1 MTLHTVLFYFIP
13 CNEVAGQ
20 DLVSRA
26 GRLGAGAGAPV
37 LPMTPPDALLTP
49 NLSSCGGT
57 SALKRSG
64 FPLSCRFWTKVC
76 FLGFLFS
83 FFFFFCL
90 PLTLGPQKVG
100 QRPPSLNCLPHIVLH
115 SRVQGAP
122 VLASPSLGPG
132 PSESVLGWNKGV
144 NIYNFFIPV
153 VKRGAANV
161 VFYKGDT
168 DVYFGNPHLQAQY
181 CDGERGAFH
190 GPPRRLVMQREP
202 N

>member
-49 NLSSCGGT
+49 NLSSWGGK
-57 SALKRSG
+57 AL
-64 FPLSCRFWTKVC
+64 LNVQ
-76 FLGFLFS
+76 GFLFPADFGPKFVFWV
-83 FFFFFCL
+83 FFFLFFCL

-100 QRPPSLNCLPHIVLH
+100 QRPPSLNCLPHIILH

-122 VLASPSLGPG
+122 VLASPSVGPG
-132 PSESVLGWNKGV
+132 PSESPCLGGTRV
-144 NIYNFFIPV
+144 
-153 VKRGAANV
+153 
-161 VFYKGDT
+161 
-168 DVYFGNPHLQAQY
+168 
-181 CDGERGAFH
+181 
-190 GPPRRLVMQREP
+190 
-202 N
+202 